1 MDCRNFIVPNEHCV
15 SFPNTE
21 DGNTVIFLLQQSE
34 LAVAKLKQN
43 NWIEKNFENMGLGMQ
58 IRDRL

>member
-1 MDCRNFIVPNEHCV
+1 MDCRNFIVPKEHCV

-21 DGNTVIFLLQQSE
+21 EENPVIFSLQLSE

-43 NWIEKNFENMGLGMQ
+43 NRIEKNFENTGLGMQ